1 MALTDKLNAIGR
13 EVMTLSG
20 SSDKVTLDQMASY
33 TQEANNEVNTQEEL
47 IQQIT
52 EALRGKVIPG
62 PSGET
67 VPFATALI
75 RRGTGHINSGIDAAN
90 SNLTIEVQY
99 EFETLPTGYWYLI
112 RAYTNETTNSTRILH
127 FKNTNT
133 YCCLNSPPNSSLNY
147 ARTLY
152 TNVVYTDI
160 LKPNNSTTFSYTTNG
175 VQINKTRTNGTALE
189 NVNLEIFNRST
200 DDGVA
205 IKLYYLKIYD
215 GEVLVR
221 DFIPYIKSNGECGLY
236 DNITKQFYGNA
247 GGGTFEAEFV
257 DVGGG
262 NVPVE
267 PVIEPLTIIEN
278 NTYIAPSGIDGYSPI
293 TVNVPIPDGYIVPSG
308 TLDITENGTYD
319 VTEKASVNVNVEA
332 SGGSDD
338 MAGALADK
346 TITEFYS
353 DNCAEIGEYS
363 FRACKDLKTLVAPN
377 AESVGAY
384 ALYNCSALKSIVL
397 PSVTTIATNSFREAS
412 NLEVIDLPKL
422 TAIPATAFY
431 GCRGLKALILRSETI
446 VPLANTSA
454 FTQCYRILGTKN
466 SGYNPNGE
474 KLGFFYV
481 PKSLL
486 SDDDETM
493 DYRRATNW
501 SVDTLVT
508 QFRAIEDYPE
518 ICGG

>member
-1 MALTDKLNAIGR
+1 M
-13 EVMTLSG
+13 
-20 SSDKVTLDQMASY
+20 
-33 TQEANNEVNTQEEL
+33 
-47 IQQIT
+47 
-52 EALRGKVIPG
+52 
-62 PSGET
+62 
-67 VPFATALI
+67 
-75 RRGTGHINSGIDAAN
+75 
-90 SNLTIEVQY
+90 
-99 EFETLPTGYWYLI
+99 
-112 RAYTNETTNSTRILH
+112 
-127 FKNTNT
+127 
-133 YCCLNSPPNSSLNY
+133 
-147 ARTLY
+147 
-152 TNVVYTDI
+152 
-160 LKPNNSTTFSYTTNG
+160 
-175 VQINKTRTNGTALE
+175 
-189 NVNLEIFNRST
+189 
-200 DDGVA
+200 
-205 IKLYYLKIYD
+205 
-215 GEVLVR
+215 
-221 DFIPYIKSNGECGLY
+221 
-236 DNITKQFYGNA
+236 
-247 GGGTFEAEFV
+247 
-257 DVGGG
+257 GGG